1 MKKVIVTIIISIL
14 SVCSIGGFKIVNNQ
28 SKGSLLGNSQ
38 EIQDENTT
46 DENLINDEIIIPLED
61 EENKIST
68 DEVIPSSEIEQ
79 NNSQGDTRTVPEKT
93 ETKETVSKSSTSKST
108 SSGKNNTSSSQNV
121 TGKSTTSSKT
131 TSSSKTNKN
140 TSTQTST
147 SSNTKA
153 TTPPSTPTQS
163 TTTNTKTKSN
173 WCFEGGSKHMSGT
186 DAYEHGY
193 YATWQQAWDALTS
206 YMKDFS
212 SGNYYVDQ
220 CACGKYYYY
229 CKPD

>member
-1 MKKVIVTIIISIL
+1 MKKVIITIIISIL
-14 SVCSIGGFKIVNNQ
+14 SISGIGGFKIVNNQ
-28 SKGSLLGNSQ
+28 SKKTLISDSQ
-38 EIQDENTT
+38 EVQSENTT
-46 DENLINDEIIIPLED
+46 DENLIKEGIVIPLED
-61 EENKIST
+61 EENKTST
-68 DEVIPSSEIEQ
+68 DEETPSSEVEQ
-79 NNSQGDTRTVPEKT
+79 NNPQSDTVTVPEKT
-93 ETKETVSKSSTSKST
+93 ETKETISKSSTSNSA
-108 SSGKNNTSSSQNV
+108 SSGKGNTSSSQSV
-121 TGKSTTSSKT
+121 TGKSTTSSKS
-131 TSSSKTNKN
+131 TSSSETNKS

-153 TTPPSTPTQS
+153 TTTPSTSTQS
-163 TTTNTKTKSN
+163 TTTTTKKQST
-173 WCFEGGSKHMSGT
+173 WCFEGGSKHMAGT

-229 CKPD
+229 CKQD